1 MNHLLAKVNDRRN
14 KYRKMMSD
22 VVVFQKPET
31 LDNCIGYEPS
41 NVLEDDQWFF
51 IEQFSNQD
59 YCIDLLKDQCF
70 NSTDYADLNKVE
82 PEKISYLVA
91 YQNENEYYFQ
101 RVYPTNMF
109 RDKRFVLIGDE
120 IEIKE
125 EKHGVMLND
134 IPDAIYIKNEDR
146 LYFRKLEIISPI
158 FRGIDVLYREA
169 TEEETEAFLSEEF
182 IDLWEGYSA
191 EDVKKANRKRI
202 AMAINTLRN
211 FKPKQKK
218 EIFQYTREYFP
229 DLEYDGK
236 SFKIKGEEDL
246 KNLLFGIE
254 QRLYTTPVTKEKRC
268 ASAVFTLQ

>member
-22 VVVFQKPET
+22 VVVFQKPES
-31 LDNCIGYEPS
+31 LDNCIGYEPT
-41 NVLEDDQWFF
+41 NVLDDEQWFF
-51 IEQFSNQD
+51 IDGFSNKD
-59 YCIDLLKDQCF
+59 YCIEMLKEQYF
-70 NSTDYADLNKVE
+70 NSTDYAELNKVE

-101 RVYPTNMF
+101 KVYPTSMI
-109 RDKRFVLIGDE
+109 RDKRFVFIGDE
-120 IEIKE
+120 IEIRE
-125 EKHGVMLND
+125 ERNGVMLND
-134 IPDAIYIKNEDR
+134 IPDAVYTKDEDR
-146 LYFRKLEIISPI
+146 LYFRKLETIASI
-158 FRGIDVLYREA
+158 FTGIDVLYREA
-169 TEEETEAFLSEEF
+169 TEEETEAFLSEKF
-182 IDLWEGYSA
+182 IDLQEGYSA
-191 EDVKKANRKRI
+191 ADVKKANRKRI
-202 AMAINTLRN
+202 AMAINTLHN
-211 FKPKQKK
+211 FSKKQKK

-268 ASAVFTLQ
+268 ASAVYALQ